1 MKHFVFAAG
10 LLALLLNACGSLAVA
25 TIDPAHVKAS
35 AIAAAATIVASTRAA
50 IPTETPSPLPTETPL
65 PSPTAL
71 FPPTLDPLAGFAN
84 GLAPTAT
91 SRGGEGT
98 CAHALDVG
106 GAGRTHQTLIK
117 NETTGVVNLSLSL
130 YKVNTFGQCGYLYY
144 GNLHK
149 NSSVMAD
156 LPAGYWSAYAWA
168 TTKNKNF
175 TAGGSFFVQPAQ
187 FDKLELCVRT
197 ERIVYS
203 PQC

>member
-1 MKHFVFAAG
+1 MKHFMFAAG
-10 LLALLLNACGSLAVA
+10 LLALLLNACGSPAVA
-25 TIDPAHVKAS
+25 TIDPAQVKAS

-65 PSPTAL
+65 PSPTSL
-71 FPPTLDPLAGFAN
+71 FPPTLDPLAGFA
-84 GLAPTAT
+84 PTAT
-91 SRGGEGT
+91 SQGGEGT

-149 NSSVMAD
+149 NSSVMAQ